1 MKMSDKNS
9 GIFFEIL
16 MRKSDFPGFTH
27 FFILKKDGFKMKQT
41 EQTEQIK
48 QNKMATEPVK
58 KLIRKMGLPMIVS
71 MVLQA
76 LFNVGD
82 SAFGGNIKG

>member
-1 MKMSDKNS
+1 MKMSGKNS

-41 EQTEQIK
+41 EQTGK
-48 QNKMATEPVK
+48 QRNRRQPEIRQTARRDNRFDIQNRRFRRDNAGAT
-58 KLIRKMGLPMIVS
+58 LG
-71 MVLQA
+71 
-76 LFNVGD
+76 
-82 SAFGGNIKG
+82 